1 MSHRVNVPHRVP
13 PAPGTGACRAAVR
26 GTDGGW
32 RKAGA
37 DSGPQGRADVRGA
50 SLAQIDLTEI
60 STRMDVLPV
69 ACTLSRPA
77 RDLARRAD
85 AILQE

>member
-1 MSHRVNVPHRVP
+1 MSHRVNVPSRVP
-13 PAPGTGACRAAVR
+13 PAPGTGACPAAFR
-26 GTDGGW
+26 GTDGSS
-32 RKAGA
+32 RKVGA
-37 DSGPQGRADVRGA
+37 DGVPQGRASVRGA

-60 STRMDVLPV
+60 STRMDVLPE

-77 RDLARRAD
+77 RGLARRAD

>member
-1 MSHRVNVPHRVP
+1 MSHRVNAPRRVQ
-13 PAPGTGACRAAVR
+13 PAPGTGACHAAVR

-32 RKAGA
+32 RKAGG
-37 DSGPQGRADVRGA
+37 DIGLTGRPGVRGA

-60 STRMDVLPV
+60 STRMDVLPE

-77 RDLARRAD
+77 RGLARRAD